1 MDLKRPLTVGE
12 CAVLLI
18 ADVAALTLL
27 IAFALA
33 RG

>member
-1 MDLKRPLTVGE
+1 MDLKRPLTVSE
-12 CAVLLI
+12 CAVLLV

-27 IAFALA
+27 IAFALV